1 EMAEVHR
8 IFAEQTAEGLAT
20 IEREGVTVEETQ
32 ALHFADMQFQG
43 QTHLLTVALD
53 GPDVTREALHEA
65 FVQAYWER
73 FAVELPEIRPV
84 LVNLHTAVIGR
95 RPAVAIEALLPEDRR
110 EATVEAALIGRR
122 PVWFADGGWQDT
134 PVYAR
139 DALPFAAVFGGPA
152 IVQQLDTTLVVE
164 PGDRIEVDGFG

>member
-1 EMAEVHR
+1 MA
-8 IFAEQTAEGLAT
+8 
-20 IEREGVTVEETQ
+20 VEETR

-53 GPDVTREALHEA
+53 GPEVTREALQEA
-65 FVQAYWER
+65 FAKAYWQR

-95 RPAVAIEALLPEDRR
+95 RPSVAIEGLLPAEQRQDSVG
-110 EATVEAALIGRR
+110 EALIGRR
-122 PVWFADGGWQDT
+122 PVWFAEGGWQET
-134 PVYAR
+134 PVYSR
-139 DALPFAAVFGGPA
+139 EALPFAALFAGPA

-164 PGDRIEVDGFG
+164 PGDHIEVDVHGNLIVTVAR